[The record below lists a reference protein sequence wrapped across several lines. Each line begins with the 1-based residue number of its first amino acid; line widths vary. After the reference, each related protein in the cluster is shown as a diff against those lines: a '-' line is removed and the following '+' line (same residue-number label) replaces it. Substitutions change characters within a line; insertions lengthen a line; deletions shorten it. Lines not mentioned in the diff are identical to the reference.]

1 LKSSR
6 IKQGGLGPLGR
17 CQTGKAGMR
26 GEQEPVL
33 PDALSFETSVA
44 FIAPPKKRLAW
55 CSVIITLKLFLR
67 VVSLI
72 QVL

>member
-1 LKSSR
+1 
-6 IKQGGLGPLGR
+6 
-17 CQTGKAGMR
+17 MR

>member
-1 LKSSR
+1 M
-6 IKQGGLGPLGR
+6 GALGR

-33 PDALSFETSVA
+33 PDALSFVTLVA
-44 FIAPPKKRLAW
+44 FIAPPKKRLAG
-55 CSVIITLKLFLR
+55 CLVIITLKLFRR